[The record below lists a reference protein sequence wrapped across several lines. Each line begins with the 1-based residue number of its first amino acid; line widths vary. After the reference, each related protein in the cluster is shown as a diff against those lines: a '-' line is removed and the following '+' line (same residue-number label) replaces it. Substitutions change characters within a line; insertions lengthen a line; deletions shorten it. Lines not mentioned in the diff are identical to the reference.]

1 MPNQILPTLLQ
12 DARYA
17 LRRLRKSPG
26 FTATAVLTL
35 ALGIG
40 ATTAIFTLVY
50 QVMLRALPVSAP
62 EQLFRLGKDVSSGV
76 GTGVQNS
83 WTLFSA
89 DLYRDLRARTPGID
103 GMAAVSSFSAQ
114 TNMRRSGDAPQA
126 VQPMQLRFVSGN
138 YFSVLGVAPERGRM
152 LTETDDDSG
161 APPVVVI
168 SDQVWRTKLGA
179 DPRLIG
185 STLLLTGH
193 PYTVVGIAA
202 QGYLGEHNQPD
213 PAGIWLPLAAE
224 PVIEPDQTLLKR
236 PDANFLNI
244 LLRLPHPD
252 QASAT
257 EAALTGELR
266 QWITSHAEL
275 YGPGTDAR
283 TIAQQTVPVVS
294 ASGGINALGAQY
306 AHSLNLLLLVA
317 GFVLLIACAN
327 LANLLLVRGM
337 GRSQELALRSALGAT
352 RAGIIRGMLMEAV
365 QLAMLGGV
373 GALVLAF
380 AGARAILALA
390 LPDVETS
397 FVSATPSLAVI
408 GFAFGVSLL
417 TGLLFGSVPAW
428 LASRSKPAEALRG
441 AGRSTKDSGALPQ
454 KTLVVLQAALSLA
467 MLSTAGVLIT
477 SLRQQEH
484 QDFRFQP
491 QGRLVVFTDLSSAG
505 YKATGLPALYRHM
518 DDALGRLPHMESFGY
533 ATTAPLTGSSYNTA
547 VALPGVSPSRAT
559 LTGLDLVS
567 PHYFETMGTRLLMG
581 RYLNEQDTASSRP
594 VAVVNA
600 AFAKTILKGRN
611 PIGEHFGRTV
621 ETPGEYEIVGVV
633 DDTHYGD
640 NGTASGDQVEA
651 MYFTPLTQSFVYPKA
666 SDNKQQD
673 FEHFANNLVFHY
685 EGSGAQAE
693 QAVRDGLRGLDPQ
706 IPILRIK
713 TYTDQVSSTF
723 NREELVVRLT
733 TLFGALALLL
743 ATVGLYGV
751 TTYMVARRTSEIGV
765 RMALGATRGNVLGMV
780 LNTALRQVGLGLLIG
795 IPITIATGKLLE
807 HSLFQTSGFQPLVM
821 FTVIGLMLLFAVVAA
836 ALPARRAASIEPNQ
850 ALRAE

>member
-1 MPNQILPTLLQ
+1 MPNQIVQTLLQ
-12 DARYA
+12 DVRYA

-50 QVMLRALPVSAP
+50 QVMLRSLPVAHP
-62 EQLFRLGKDVSSGV
+62 EQLFRLGKDVDSGV
-76 GTGVQNS
+76 GTGLQNN

-89 DLYRDLRARTPGID
+89 DLYRDLRAQTPGTD
-103 GMAAVSSFSAQ
+103 GIAAISSFSAQ
-114 TNMRRSGDAPQA
+114 TSMRRGGDPAQA
-126 VQPMQLRFVSGN
+126 AQPMQLRFVSGN
-138 YFSVLGVAPERGRM
+138 FFSVLGVEPERGRM
-152 LTETDDDSG
+152 LTDADDDSG

-168 SDQVWRTKLGA
+168 SDLVWRTKLGA
-179 DPRLIG
+179 DPHLLG

-193 PYTVVGIAA
+193 PYTVVGITAP
-202 QGYLGEHNQPD
+202 GFLGERNQPD

-224 PVIEPDQTLLKR
+224 PIIEPDQTLMKR
-236 PDANFLNI
+236 PDANFLDI
-244 LLRLPHPD
+244 LLRLPQPK
-252 QASAT
+252 QAAAM
-257 EAALTGELR
+257 EAVITGELR
-266 QWITSHAEL
+266 QYITSHAEL

-283 TIAQQTVPVVS
+283 TIARQTVPVIS
-294 ASGGINALGAQY
+294 ASQGINALGAQY

-337 GRSQELALRSALGAT
+337 GRAQELALRSALGAT

-365 QLAMLGGV
+365 LLAMFGGV

-408 GFAFGVSLL
+408 GFAFAVSLV

-428 LASRSKPAEALRG
+428 LASRSRPAEALRG

-484 QDFRFQP
+484 QDFRFQT
-491 QGRLVVFTDLSSAG
+491 QGRLVIFTDLASAG
-505 YKATGLPALYRHM
+505 YKAADLPALYRHM
-518 DDALGRLPHMESFGY
+518 DDTLGRLPHIESFAYG
-533 ATTAPLTGSSYNTA
+533 TVTPMTGSSYNTA
-547 VALPGVSPSRAT
+547 VAMPGVTPSRAT
-559 LTGLDLVS
+559 LSGLDLVS
-567 PHYFETMGTRLLMG
+567 PHYFETLGTRLLMG
-581 RYLNEQDTASSRP
+581 RYINEQDTASSRP

-600 AFAKTILKGRN
+600 AFAKTILKGKN
-611 PIGEHFGRTV
+611 PIGEHFGRNV
-621 ETPGEYEIVGVV
+621 ELASEYEIVGVV
-633 DDTHYGD
+633 DDTDYGE
-640 NGTASGDQVEA
+640 NGTKIDA
-651 MYFTPLTQSFVYPKA
+651 MYFTPITQSVTYTKA
-666 SDNKQQD
+666 SENKQED

-685 EGSGAQAE
+685 QGSSAQAE
-693 QAVRDGLRGLDPQ
+693 QEVRDGLRALDPQ
-706 IPILRIK
+706 IPVLRIK
-713 TYTDQVSSTF
+713 TYTDQVSSNF

-751 TTYMVARRTSEIGV
+751 TTYMVARRTGEIGV

-780 LNTALRQVGLGLLIG
+780 LSTALRQVGLGLLIG
-795 IPITIATGKLLE
+795 IPVTIAAGKLLE
-807 HSLFQTSGFQPLVM
+807 HSLYQTSGFQPLVM
-821 FTVIGLMLLFAVVAA
+821 FSVIALMLLFAVAA
-836 ALPARRAASIEPNQ
+836 AAVPARRAASIEPNQ